1 MSSCVSLVVIS
12 NPTRCGTTR
21 PDPTRRE
28 AARRDPTRRGATQT
42 RTHTNTHTHTK
53 TLARARTN
61 TRRNVYFMMTSGTAA
76 ACRARASACVVAC
89 AVAHDLTACA
99 TLCLSVCLSPLSFL
113 SLSLYQPA
121 SCPARSRQRRRHVRH
136 RRVRRQRAAA
146 ACCEARRAVAAH
158 GGCPVASSTPQAMT
172 PQPLVTDL
180 SSTLNSQAEPA
191 NLSFC
196 YPTKKRR
203 QVAHHPPTPA
213 PLL

>member
-1 MSSCVSLVVIS
+1 
-12 NPTRCGTTR
+12 
-21 PDPTRRE
+21 
-28 AARRDPTRRGATQT
+28 
-42 RTHTNTHTHTK
+42 
-53 TLARARTN
+53 
-61 TRRNVYFMMTSGTAA
+61 MMTSGTAA
-76 ACRARASACVVAC
+76 ACRARTGACVVAC

-172 PQPLVTDL
+172 PQPLVEDL
-180 SSTLNSQAEPA
+180 SRTLHSHAEPA
-191 NLSFC
+191 SM
-196 YPTKKRR
+196 PTSQIVTPQKPKRR
-203 QVAHHPPTPA
+203 SPDLPPSPSMGLGQVG
-213 PLL
+213 PLLPLA